1 MKKLKRTASIT
12 SEQLKQIKVFSEI
25 IKNNLNNQEILDS
38 IFNNSENADLIKLI
52 LTKKYKSEIEIFII
66 KTYLKSLRNFISVI
80 NESED
85 NSLNIDMLL
94 QKISQDLRCEYF
106 KENTLL
112 MKVGE
117 IGKTFYVILSGSVD
131 ILVPK
136 EIDVYMTKTEYI
148 KHLKLL
154 FKYKEDLLFDKTFS
168 NNNQI
173 YQIRE
178 DEIKIDEKLRINYDI
193 NMKLN
198 DYLNKI
204 NAVDLQI
211 ENNTKVHLRIV
222 GYFKVVSLGIGN
234 SFGDYAL
241 INENC
246 LRTATIFVKENSF
259 FGTLTKHS
267 YQNSIKAIQVRL
279 NKLDMNFIYS
289 TKLFEQIPFQ
299 VLATNYWNFFIKKR
313 IKKDDYIFKYLN
325 KNEEIIF
332 FFEGE
337 VTLLIP
343 YLTSKKINEYISKIG
358 NIPFSYEYD
367 DYNDTPN
374 DAILKY
380 VKKGDILGMN
390 DIVIENELICN
401 AICKSEHA
409 IYFSI
414 DIKIFN
420 WILSHYDLVM
430 KSWKK
435 LENLNK
441 NIMIERLN
449 IIKDIRNKGLI
460 KNVRDGNKKIEID
473 KICKKKKNTFDLNLF
488 YSLKSNFDIE
498 LKTNKNLTKRSSK
511 IYNQKV
517 HLKNRSSSRN
527 HFLLP
532 KISSNLNLNKENL
545 VKTIIIKKKDKKNTF
560 SDFSH
565 SQSSLSLSS
574 ISKIS
579 SPRNKQNNDN
589 NIKKTTLSNKKT
601 INNTSSKKKIRIIPI
616 NKILYNKNNKSL
628 SEKKLLNLNKIKFP
642 FNTETSKKI
651 IKKIK
656 LKNHFTN
663 VVEFKTLKPQ
673 LNISV
678 KKIKKK
684 KPITQK
690 INTISDYETY
700 EFTKRIDFNDPI
712 SNILVSQQSRKLKTT
727 FLETNLYKTMNNST
741 KFKKKIRFNSF
752 NKSGIKMNNIC
763 TIKSNFIPP
772 NLMNSK
778 NNSLKMFFK

>member
-1 MKKLKRTASIT
+1 MKKLKRTATIT
-12 SEQLKQIKVFSEI
+12 SDELKQIKVFSEI

-38 IFNNSENADLIKLI
+38 LFNNSENADLIKLI
-52 LTKKYKSEIEIFII
+52 LTKKYKSENEIFII
-66 KTYLKSLRNFISVI
+66 KTYLKSLHNFISVI

-337 VTLLIP
+337 VTLSIP

-358 NIPFSYEYD
+358 NIPLSHEYD
-367 DYNDTPN
+367 DDNDSPN
-374 DAILKY
+374 EAILKY

-390 DIVIENELICN
+390 DIVIDNELICN
-401 AICKSEHA
+401 AICKSENA

-449 IIKDIRNKGLI
+449 IIKDMRNKGLI
-460 KNVRDGNKKIEID
+460 KNVREDNKKIEID

-673 LNISV
+673 FNISV
-678 KKIKKK
+678 KKIKKQK
-684 KPITQK
+684 SRTQK

-727 FLETNLYKTMNNST
+727 FLETNLYKTLNNST